1 MLTIEQVAE
10 LTKTSVKRVRHDIA
24 AGVLPSIKCN
34 NRYYVNPEDIKNYK
48 PTKKEAYPM
57 RCSTKRDV
65 VNEGLRSM
73 LGGRVEQQIITDY
86 KNICYDINVTV
97 LNSADYGGPQIR
109 KRVIFLV
116 TESVKTIFTQSLFW
130 SQMSIKP
137 CSSRNKQ
144 AIQGLCG

>member
-97 LNSADYGGPQIR
+97 LNSADYGVPQIR
-109 KRVIFLV
+109 KRVIFIGNRIGKDNFHPKPIL
-116 TESVKTIFTQSLFW
+116 EPNEYKTMQ
-130 SQMSIKP
+130 
-137 CSSRNKQ
+137 
-144 AIQGLCG
+144 